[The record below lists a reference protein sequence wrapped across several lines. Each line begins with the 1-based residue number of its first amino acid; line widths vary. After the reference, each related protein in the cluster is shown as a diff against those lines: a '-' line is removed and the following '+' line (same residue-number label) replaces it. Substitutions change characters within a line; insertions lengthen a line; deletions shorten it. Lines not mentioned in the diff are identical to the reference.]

1 MNTCS
6 LTPDLGEFHETDSCV
21 TVRLQE
27 EETGTLLANCLSA
40 EPQGL
45 QPDLDER
52 NFRKKG

>member
-6 LTPDLGEFHETDSCV
+6 LTPDLGELHEPDSCV
-21 TVRLQE
+21 TARLQ

-40 EPQGL
+40 EPQDL
-45 QPDLDER
+45 QPELDER

>member
-6 LTPDLGEFHETDSCV
+6 LTPDLGELHKPDSCV

-45 QPDLDER
+45 QPELDER